1 MCRITCSGGTDLR
14 CSDPQSSRTCH
25 SKWDAPSLPLL
36 LSLPLTSLH
45 LSRLSQAGARALSVL
60 LSNLGEDS
68 LLEDVGFD
76 IVWLD
81 DPLCEKIVE
90 AGKRIRSL
98 KLGTR
103 GTKLSDR
110 GIVKIVEGCENL
122 EVFVLEEVQGT
133 SQ

>member
-1 MCRITCSGGTDLR
+1 
-14 CSDPQSSRTCH
+14 
-25 SKWDAPSLPLL
+25 
-36 LSLPLTSLH
+36 
-45 LSRLSQAGARALSVL
+45 
-60 LSNLGEDS
+60 LSNISEDS

-90 AGKRIRSL
+90 AGRRIRTL

-110 GIVKIVEGCENL
+110 GIIMIAEGCENL
-122 EVFVLEEVQGT
+122 EDLILEAVQGR
-133 SQ
+133 SYEI

>member
-1 MCRITCSGGTDLR
+1 M
-14 CSDPQSSRTCH
+14 
-25 SKWDAPSLPLL
+25 
-36 LSLPLTSLH
+36 H

-60 LSNLGEDS
+60 LSNIGEDS

-90 AGKRIRSL
+90 AGRRIHTL

-110 GIVKIVEGCENL
+110 GIVTIVEGCENL
-122 EVFVLEEVQGT
+122 EELILEEVQGT
-133 SQ
+133 SQWIQMLTFDSKQ

>member
-1 MCRITCSGGTDLR
+1 
-14 CSDPQSSRTCH
+14 
-25 SKWDAPSLPLL
+25 
-36 LSLPLTSLH
+36 LH

-60 LSNLGEDS
+60 LSNIGEDS

-90 AGKRIRSL
+90 AGRRIRTL

-110 GIVKIVEGCENL
+110 GIVTIVEGCENL
-122 EVFVLEEVQGT
+122 EELILEEVQGT
-133 SQ
+133 SQWIQMLTFDSKQ